1 MKKKTLDPKYKNQ
14 SPNKCK
20 KITSLPS
27 GSFIGSRDLNKA
39 TKRLAGS
46 CQGRVSRKA
55 RFSCSSSFDQEILM
69 GYSLYDVAPQ
79 PSKMETIHFHPYK
92 KKMNPSKNW
101 PYDNFKN
108 LVLKFLCL
116 AIKFI
121 FLFCLLH

>member
-1 MKKKTLDPKYKNQ
+1 
-14 SPNKCK
+14 
-20 KITSLPS
+20 
-27 GSFIGSRDLNKA
+27 
-39 TKRLAGS
+39 
-46 CQGRVSRKA
+46 
-55 RFSCSSSFDQEILM
+55 M

-92 KKMNPSKNW
+92 KKKMNPSKNW

-108 LVLKFLCL
+108 LVLKFLGL